1 MSTRLLQT
9 SSPNV
14 GLMRV
19 HPAWGRLGLRAAAI
33 GYLVLMI
40 VLPISA
46 ILKAGVE
53 GGPRAFWQDVA
64 NPVAVS
70 ALELTLVTALVM
82 TAINAV
88 MGTLTAYVLV
98 RYQFPGRQI
107 LNGLV
112 DAPFA
117 IPTLVTGV
125 MLVVLFGPQRA
136 LGSWLGA
143 RGIQIIFARPGIVMA
158 LLFVTYPFVIRMV
171 QPVLLELRQDQEEAA
186 FTIGATKWVAFRTIV
201 LPAIRPAVLTG
212 SLLSF
217 ARALGEFGSIVVVA
231 GNIPMRTLT
240 APVYLFGQIESQNV
254 RGASAVSLLLL
265 ALSFTLML
273 IVNRLQD
280 RNNKARST

>member
-1 MSTRLLQT
+1 MSTVLLPEGPP
-9 SSPNV
+9 SV
-14 GLMRV
+14 GLMNL
-19 HPAWGRLGLRAAAI
+19 HPAWNRLGLRATAI
-33 GYLVLMI
+33 GYLGLMI
-40 VLPISA
+40 ALPIAA
-46 ILKAGVE
+46 ILKTGVE
-53 GGPRAFWQDVA
+53 GGPRAFWQDVS

-70 ALELTLVTALVM
+70 ALELTLVTAVVM

-136 LGSWLGA
+136 LGSWLGM
-143 RGIQIIFARPGIVMA
+143 RGIQIIFARPGIVLA

-171 QPVLLELRQDQEEAA
+171 QPVLLEMRRDQEEAA
-186 FTIGATKWVAFRTIV
+186 FTIGATKWFAFRTIV

-212 SLLSF
+212 ALLSF

-240 APVYLFGQIESQNV
+240 APVYLFGQIESENV

-273 IVNRLQD
+273 IVDRLQT
-280 RNNKARST
+280 RN